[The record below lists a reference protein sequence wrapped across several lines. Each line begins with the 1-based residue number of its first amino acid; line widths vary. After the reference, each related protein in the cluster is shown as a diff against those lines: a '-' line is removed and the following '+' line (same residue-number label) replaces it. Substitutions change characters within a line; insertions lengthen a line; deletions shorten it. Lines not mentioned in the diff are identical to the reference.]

1 MNTNDVMTKNVV
13 TVSPD
18 HGVRHAATIMLVNHV
33 SGLPVIDDEG
43 RLVGL
48 ISEGDLLRRV
58 ELGLGAIA
66 SSAEPAHSVEERAR
80 AYVRSNAW
88 KVADVMSCDLVVVD
102 EETPL
107 ARVAFLMAQHRI
119 KRIPVMRGS
128 ALVGIVS
135 RADLLHAI
143 SGAKPD
149 ETAAG
154 DKAIRRSIIT
164 RLNEQ
169 TGLEGKAVTVTVAD
183 GLVHLWGNVD
193 TDDCRNAARV
203 VAESVRG
210 VRGVV
215 QHFPQEEPDSHRDGG

>member
-66 SSAEPAHSVEERAR
+66 RSAEQAHSAEERAR
-80 AYVRSNAW
+80 AY
-88 KVADVMSCDLVVVD
+88 
-102 EETPL
+102 
-107 ARVAFLMAQHRI
+107 
-119 KRIPVMRGS
+119 
-128 ALVGIVS
+128 
-135 RADLLHAI
+135 
-143 SGAKPD
+143 

-154 DKAIRRSIIT
+154 DKAIRRSIVT

-215 QHFPQEEPDSHRDGG
+215 QHFPQEEPDSRRDGG